1 MTSDIRFG
9 TDGWR
14 AVIADD
20 FTYAN
25 LYRVADAAG
34 RVYAAED
41 PGGLVLVGYDTRF
54 EAESFA
60 RAACRGPGCHR
71 SHRAPPL
78 PIPWQVRSCDAPAK
92 RCRPSL
98 FMLKVSRGSYRM
110 QELAVEYEVLGVLHE
125 TAVPVP
131 QPLVHVQNRPLG
143 FLLMENAA
151 GRSATDVLRDASS
164 RDQRDHIAM
173 AIGSMLATIHHLPV
187 GPFSW
192 QECIDGQLLRAEHH
206 LEERVMSRA
215 EFRAKG
221 ITGDPV
227 KELERLKATCPAPGT
242 VAIIHGDF
250 RPKNILL
257 DGERITSILDW
268 SLTDLGDPWYDLATM
283 FGYLDADGQQVLLN
297 AYGLNVID
305 RERLDWFRSLS
316 VFLAV

>member
-1 MTSDIRFG
+1 MSIQPRTKSITGALSPAERLPPMNLDPMTLRLPAEVL
-9 TDGWR
+9 
-14 AVIADD
+14 AVTGPIVHR
-20 FTYAN
+20 
-25 LYRVADAAG
+25 LSPYRGKSGLVMRLQNAAG
-34 RVYAAED
+34 
-41 PGGLVLVGYDTRF
+41 
-54 EAESFA
+54 
-60 RAACRGPGCHR
+60 
-71 SHRAPPL
+71 
-78 PIPWQVRSCDAPAK
+78 Q
-92 RCRPSL
+92 L

-110 QELAVEYEVLGVLHE
+110 QELALEYEVLGVLHE
-125 TAVPVP
+125 TAVLVP
-131 QPLVHVQNRPLG
+131 KPLVHVQNRPLG

-151 GRSATDVLRDASS
+151 GRSATDVLREASS
-164 RDQRDHIAM
+164 RDQRDRIAM

-192 QECIDGQLLRAEHH
+192 QGCIDGQLLRAEHH

-221 ITGDPV
+221 IAGDPV

-257 DGERITSILDW
+257 DGERITSLLDW